1 MTALWILGIL
11 LFILLTVL
19 VSRVG
24 AEVAFG
30 EETRVTLRLGLI
42 RVQVLPRKSKEKRA
56 APKKKAP
63 EKAKG
68 KKKPKKEAPKITASA
83 VLEGFPQLWKILK
96 KGLRM
101 TRRRIRISPMKLWAV
116 IGGEDPANTAILY
129 GRLSAAMYA
138 VVPVLQELL
147 RMPDPQ
153 IHLEPDLQG
162 GESRAEGEI
171 RASFLIWDLV
181 VMGFACGIPLIKW
194 FLHLRRQPPQ
204 AADDTNSL
212 TGKDEQNGKQAEDQ
226 SQRNDGDL
234 YEQGKGD
241 GQQ

>member
-42 RVQVLPRKSKEKRA
+42 RVQVLPRKSKKKRA

-63 EKAKG
+63 EKVKG

-96 KGLRM
+96 
-101 TRRRIRISPMKLWAV
+101 
-116 IGGEDPANTAILY
+116 
-129 GRLSAAMYA
+129 
-138 VVPVLQELL
+138 
-147 RMPDPQ
+147 
-153 IHLEPDLQG
+153 
-162 GESRAEGEI
+162 
-171 RASFLIWDLV
+171 
-181 VMGFACGIPLIKW
+181 
-194 FLHLRRQPPQ
+194 
-204 AADDTNSL
+204 
-212 TGKDEQNGKQAEDQ
+212 
-226 SQRNDGDL
+226 
-234 YEQGKGD
+234 
-241 GQQ
+241 

>member
-42 RVQVLPRKSKEKRA
+42 RVQVLPRKAKEKRA
-56 APKKKAP
+56 ASKKKAP

-68 KKKPKKEAPKITASA
+68 KKKPKKETPKITASA

-116 IGGEDPANTAILY
+116 IGGEDPADTAILY

-138 VVPVLQELL
+138 VVPILQELL

-162 GESRAEGEI
+162 GESRAEGEVG
-171 RASFLIWDLV
+171 ASFLIWDLV
-181 VMGFACGIPLIKW
+181 IMGFACGIPLIKW

-212 TGKDEQNGKQAEDQ
+212 TG
-226 SQRNDGDL
+226 R
-234 YEQGKGD
+234 KG
-241 GQQ
+241 